1 MRAVLISTW
10 RRDLLQEGHPERKL
24 NDNRIKLTLQKGQAK
39 EKDPLFKACQ
49 EFESLFIN
57 EIFKSMRRTIP
68 QGTLLQTGMAEDIF
82 QGMMDEEMAKEAA
95 RKNSFG
101 LATMLYKSLAGIKS
115 D

>member
-1 MRAVLISTW
+1 MLISGW
-10 RRDLLQEGHPERKL
+10 RGNLLQAGNKEKSQAE
-24 NDNRIKLTLQKGQAK
+24 NRIQLASQRMAAK
-39 EKDPLFKACQ
+39 NQDPLLKACQ

-68 QGTLLQTGMAEDIF
+68 QGTLLETGMAEDIF

-101 LATMLYKSLAGIKS
+101 LAMMLYQSLANNIG

>member
-1 MRAVLISTW
+1 MLISGW
-10 RRDLLQEGHPERKL
+10 QRNFLQGTGKGKNL
-24 NDNRIKLTLQKGQAK
+24 TDNGIQMTSQKMATKNQ
-39 EKDPLFKACQ
+39 DPLFKACQ

-68 QGTLLQTGMAEDIF
+68 RDTLLETGMAEDIF

-101 LATMLYKSLAGIKS
+101 LATMLYHSFVNNKG